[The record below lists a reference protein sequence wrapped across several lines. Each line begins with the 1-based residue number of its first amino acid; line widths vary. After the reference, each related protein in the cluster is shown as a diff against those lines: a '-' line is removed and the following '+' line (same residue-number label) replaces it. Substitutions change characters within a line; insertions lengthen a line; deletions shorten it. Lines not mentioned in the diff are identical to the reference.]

1 MAQSEQLEALLNT
14 ITPIT
19 GMRLSPREDKNKRT
33 AARGGMVQNGFIN
46 ELSSIMGYPKGR

>member
-33 AARGGMVQNGFIN
+33 AARGGMVQKGFIN
-46 ELSSIMGYPKGR
+46 ALSSIMG